1 MPAEDDVYHFSIAP
15 EQFDVSL
22 LPPEARNPCTPEFTQ
37 AVHQFLQTQFEEF
50 GGSAKI
56 AVTLQGISVTWVP
69 KGKFPDALD
78 AITAKLKRE
87 QYAESIVLL
96 ELLLSANLQD
106 ARILYNLGM
115 ALGEVGKLNRAIKLL
130 SDAVRF
136 APDDVNA
143 QIALG
148 VALQRAGNLAE
159 ATDLFQRAVALD
171 PKNMWAH
178 RNLGGCLLLKGDKE
192 TALRHLKTATELA
205 PDDVQAWWGLA
216 EASVQLHQLA
226 EADRAYRQVVSLD
239 EYSELAERAR
249 EALSRLAQES
259 FRQAGAERMDAVMYC
274 LSALETFASLT
285 DAQVREITLEIMLL
299 GRSGIDANSPEQKY
313 QLRSLKGRF
322 SGLHLLSYMYVGSK
336 RIAPETDISFDLA
349 REYARAQELFR
360 VRRKKDRPEE

>member
-22 LPPEARNPCTPEFTQ
+22 LPLKARDHRTAEFTQ
-37 AVHQFLQTQFEEF
+37 AVHQFLNTQFEEF
-50 GGSAKI
+50 GGSAQI

-69 KGKFPDALD
+69 KGKFPEALD
-78 AITAKLKRE
+78 AIISKLKRE
-87 QYAESIVLL
+87 QYAEAIVLL
-96 ELLLSANLQD
+96 KLLLSANPQD

-115 ALGEVGKLNRAIKLL
+115 ALSEVGKLDQAIKHL

-136 APDDVNA
+136 TPNDVNA

-148 VALQRAGNLAE
+148 VALQRAGNLEE
-159 ATDLFQRAVALD
+159 ATELFQRAVAVA

-178 RNLGGCLLLKGDKE
+178 RNLGACLLLQGDKKA
-192 TALRHLKTATELA
+192 ALSHLTTATKLA
-205 PDDVQAWWGLA
+205 PKDVQAWWGVA
-216 EASVQLHQLA
+216 EAYMQLDQLA

-259 FRQAGAERMDAVMYC
+259 FRQVGTERMDAVMYC

-299 GRSGIDANSPEQKY
+299 GRRGIDANSPEQQY
-313 QLRSLKGRF
+313 QLRSLKGKF

-336 RIAPETDISFDLA
+336 RIAPDADISFDLSS
-349 REYARAQELFR
+349 EYARAQELFR
-360 VRRKKDRPEE
+360 IRRKKDKLDE